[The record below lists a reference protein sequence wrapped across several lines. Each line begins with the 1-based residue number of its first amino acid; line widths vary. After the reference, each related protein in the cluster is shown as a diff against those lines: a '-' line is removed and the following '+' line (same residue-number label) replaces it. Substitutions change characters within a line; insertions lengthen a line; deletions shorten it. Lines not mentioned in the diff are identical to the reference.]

1 MNIRVAT
8 EQAPRTSRRALAE
21 EQRRRAILDAATSL
35 FDERG
40 FHGATTDDIA
50 EAAGVTKR
58 TLYRYMSSKEQIL
71 FEIHDRFLNR
81 TVFEEVTGAG
91 TAVERFEHML
101 RTHVN
106 VVANHTQEIRVF
118 MEERKHLPEDKKQE
132 IYRGRDTYE
141 AVLRDILTDGM
152 ESGVF
157 VRGDVRLL
165 AQGVLGALT
174 EMYRWY
180 RPRRNSRPDAI
191 ARVVSD
197 LFLRGL
203 LPPGAD
209 TAGEPASW
217 VEGVPE
223 VGSTADSDEPMAR
236 IMHAATELFSTRGYH
251 GTATRELADA
261 AGLTKG
267 ALFYHVGHKAEV
279 LFAIQSAVV
288 EEGIAMQGAVLDTP
302 GSAAQTLAR
311 MVVGHFRILH
321 NYHHSMAVVSEELK
335 YLDPEPKAAV
345 IARRDRYTAGIQEL
359 LRVAREAGELRVTDD
374 RVDTL
379 TILGMLNSTYRWYRP
394 GGRLSADAIGVQL
407 SDLLLHGLL
416 AGEAR

>member
-1 MNIRVAT
+1 MTTPTR
-8 EQAPRTSRRALAE
+8 SRRALAE
-21 EQRRRAILDAATSL
+21 EERRRAILDAATRL
-35 FDERG
+35 FDARG
-40 FHGATTDDIA
+40 FHGTTTDDIA

-58 TLYRYMSSKEQIL
+58 TLYRYMPSKEQIL

-81 TVFEEVTGAG
+81 TVYEEVSAPG
-91 TAVERFEHML
+91 TVVDRFEHML
-101 RTHVN
+101 RTHVD

-118 MEERKHLPEDKKQE
+118 MEERKHLPEDKKEE
-132 IYRGRDTYE
+132 ISRRRDTYE
-141 AVLRDILTDGM
+141 AVLRDILREGM

-157 VRGDVRLL
+157 VRGDVHLL

-180 RPRRNSRPDAI
+180 RPRRNSRPEAI

-197 LFLRGL
+197 LFLHGL
-203 LPPGAD
+203 LPPGAGSAGD
-209 TAGEPASW
+209 TASW

-223 VGSTADSDEPMAR
+223 VAPVKDPDEPMAR
-236 IMHAATELFSTRGYH
+236 ITAAATELFSTKGYH
-251 GTATRELADA
+251 GTATRELAEA

-288 EEGIAMQGAVLDTP
+288 EEGIAMQTAILAEPGTP
-302 GSAAQTLAR
+302 AQRLAR
-311 MVVGHFRILH
+311 MVVAHFRILH
-321 NYHHSMAVVSEELK
+321 SYHHSMAVVSEEIK

-345 IARRDRYTAGIQEL
+345 VKRRDVYTAGIQDL
-359 LRVAREAGELRVTDD
+359 LRDAGDAGELRVTDD

-379 TILGMLNSTYRWYRP
+379 AILGMLNSTYRWYRP
-394 GGRLSADAIGVQL
+394 GGRLSADDIGVQFGR
-407 SDLLLHGLL
+407 LLLHGVL
-416 AGEAR
+416 A